1 MTDEK
6 ITKEE
11 FSAICAD
18 CGLEVEMT
26 ECGPGMIDV
35 VAYISSP
42 VLRDGRTSF
51 GWWNNYCLSGGS
63 VVQGFYDALW
73 RETSTGKYTINGT
86 DLGDCHTSISSK
98 EQLREVCLNV
108 LHALKHLESDQDYR
122 PKMIDLNQ
130 GRYERKENQLC

>member
-11 FSAICAD
+11 FSAICSE
-18 CGLEVEMT
+18 CGLEVETT

-42 VLRDGRTSF
+42 LLRDGRTSF
-51 GWWNNYCLSGGS
+51 CWWNNYVLSGGT
-63 VVQGFYDALW
+63 VFQGFYDALW

-86 DLGDCHTSISSK
+86 DLGDRHTSISSK
-98 EQLREVCLNV
+98 EQMREVCLNV
-108 LHALKHLESDQDYR
+108 LHALKHLESDQEYR
-122 PKMIDLNQ
+122 PKMIDLNR
-130 GRYERKENQLC
+130 GKYERKENQL